1 MVLGRAMLLMAIG
14 IAIGGAASWYF
25 SAGVRSFLF
34 GIQPTDSLTI
44 AGVTL
49 VLLLIGAFA
58 CLVPARRAAGTDP
71 VATLRFE

>member
-34 GIQPTDSLTI
+34 GIQPTDKTI
-44 AGVTL
+44 FAAALGTLLAAG
-49 VLLLIGAFA
+49 LIASA
-58 CLVPARRAAGTDP
+58 IPASRAAGVNP
-71 VATLRFE
+71 IVALRHE